1 MDQEKKI
8 MKQNKILFVSK
19 STFLVFLIFFIFS
32 GCGLKQ
38 ESLSIN
44 HYGIDFK
51 TQKKAEVSKLKSIL
65 IEEVNVN
72 RSFNLTSIFYST
84 KPYLFEEYVQNRWIN
99 LPSNMIYNQLTDS
112 FITSNIF
119 ENVVLKDKKIEHEY
133 SLKTE
138 VIKLYQTFE
147 EDKSYAVL
155 KLKFDLVKDEKIV
168 KSFNFDKKVLCKSN
182 NAYCFVQATNKAF
195 EDSINSLLSSF

>member
-1 MDQEKKI
+1 M
-8 MKQNKILFVSK
+8 MKQSKILFTSR
-19 STFLVFLIFFIFS
+19 STVLVFLIFFIFS

-44 HYGIDFK
+44 HYSINFK

-84 KPYLFEEYVQNRWIN
+84 KPYLFEEYAQNRWIN

-112 FITSNIF
+112 FLASNIF
-119 ENVVLKDKKIEHEY
+119 ENVVLRDKKIEHEY

-138 VIKLYQTFE
+138 VIKMYQLFE
-147 EDKSYAVL
+147 EEKSYAVL
-155 KLKFDLVKDEKIV
+155 KLKFDLVKDNKV
-168 KSFNFDKKVLCKSN
+168 LKSFNFDKKLLCKSN
-182 NAYCFVQATNKAF
+182 NAYGFVQASNKAF
-195 EDSINSLLSSF
+195 EESINSLLSSF

>member
-1 MDQEKKI
+1 MKK
-8 MKQNKILFVSK
+8 NKILFASK
-19 STFLVFLIFFIFS
+19 SAFLVFIIFFIFS

-72 RSFNLTSIFYST
+72 RSFNLTAIFYST
-84 KPYLFEEYVQNRWIN
+84 KPYLFEEYAQNRWIN

-155 KLKFDLVKDEKIV
+155 KLKFDLVKDNKV
-168 KSFNFDKKVLCKSN
+168 LKSFNFDKKVLCKSN
-182 NAYCFVQATNKAF
+182 NAYGLVQATNKAF
-195 EDSINSLLSSF
+195 EESINSLLSSF

>member
-1 MDQEKKI
+1 
-8 MKQNKILFVSK
+8 MKQNKILFASK
-19 STFLVFLIFFIFS
+19 STFLVFIIFFIFS

-51 TQKKAEVSKLKSIL
+51 TQKKAEVSKVKSIL

-84 KPYLFEEYVQNRWIN
+84 KPYLFEEYAQNRWIN

-155 KLKFDLVKDEKIV
+155 KLKFDLIKDEKIV

-182 NAYCFVQATNKAF
+182 NSYGFVQATNKAF
-195 EDSINSLLSSF
+195 EESINSLLSSF

>member
-1 MDQEKKI
+1 
-8 MKQNKILFVSK
+8 MKQSKILFTSR
-19 STFLVFLIFFIFS
+19 STVLVFLIFFIFS

-44 HYGIDFK
+44 HYSINFK

-84 KPYLFEEYVQNRWIN
+84 KPYLFEEYAQNRWIN

-112 FITSNIF
+112 FLASNIF
-119 ENVVLKDKKIEHEY
+119 ENVVLRDKKIEHEY

-138 VIKLYQTFE
+138 VIKMYQLFE
-147 EDKSYAVL
+147 EEKSYAVL
-155 KLKFDLVKDEKIV
+155 KLKFDLVKDNKV
-168 KSFNFDKKVLCKSN
+168 LKSFNFDKKLLCKSN
-182 NAYCFVQATNKAF
+182 NAYGFVQASNKAF
-195 EDSINSLLSSF
+195 EESINSLLSSF

>member
-1 MDQEKKI
+1 MI
-8 MKQNKILFVSK
+8 KQTNKILF
-19 STFLVFLIFFIFS
+19 FIFLIIFT
-32 GCGLKQ
+32 GCDLKQ
-38 ESLSIN
+38 NSIEIN
-44 HYGIDFK
+44 HYSIDFK
-51 TQKKAEVSKLKSIL
+51 SKEIIKKTKLGSIF
-65 IEEVNVN
+65 IEEPNVN
-72 RSFNLTSIFYST
+72 RSFNLTSIFYNT
-84 KPYLFEEYVQNRWIN
+84 KPYLFEEYAQNRWIN

-182 NAYCFVQATNKAF
+182 NAYGFVQATNRAF
-195 EDSINSLLSSF
+195 EESINSLLSSF

>member
-1 MDQEKKI
+1 
-8 MKQNKILFVSK
+8 MKQNKILFASK
-19 STFLVFLIFFIFS
+19 STFLVFIIFFIFS

-84 KPYLFEEYVQNRWIN
+84 KPYLFEEYAQNRWIN

-155 KLKFDLVKDEKIV
+155 KLKFDLVKDNKV
-168 KSFNFDKKVLCKSN
+168 LKSFNFDKKVLCKSN
-182 NAYCFVQATNKAF
+182 NAYGLVQATNKAF
-195 EDSINSLLSSF
+195 EESINSLLSSF

>member
-1 MDQEKKI
+1 MI
-8 MKQNKILFVSK
+8 KQNKILFASK
-19 STFLVFLIFFIFS
+19 STFLVFIIFFIFS

-51 TQKKAEVSKLKSIL
+51 TQKKAEVSKIKSIL

-168 KSFNFDKKVLCKSN
+168 KSFNVDKKVLWKSN
-182 NAYCFVQATNKAF
+182 NAYGVVQATNRAF
-195 EDSINSLLSSF
+195 EESINSLLSSF

>member
-1 MDQEKKI
+1 
-8 MKQNKILFVSK
+8 MKQNKILFTNK
-19 STFLVFLIFFIFS
+19 STFLVFIIFFIFS

-84 KPYLFEEYVQNRWIN
+84 KPYLFEEYAQNRWIN

-168 KSFNFDKKVLCKSN
+168 KSFNFDKKVLCKSS
-182 NAYCFVQATNKAF
+182 NAYGFVQATNRAF
-195 EDSINSLLSSF
+195 EESINSLLSSF

>member
-1 MDQEKKI
+1 
-8 MKQNKILFVSK
+8 MKQNKILFASK
-19 STFLVFLIFFIFS
+19 STFLVFIIFFIFS

-84 KPYLFEEYVQNRWIN
+84 KPYLFEEYAQNRWIN

-112 FITSNIF
+112 FISSNIF

-168 KSFNFDKKVLCKSN
+168 KSFNFDKKVLCKSS
-182 NAYCFVQATNKAF
+182 NAYGFVQATNRAF
-195 EDSINSLLSSF
+195 EESINSLLSSF

>member
-1 MDQEKKI
+1 MI
-8 MKQNKILFVSK
+8 KQNKILFASK

-51 TQKKAEVSKLKSIL
+51 TQKKAEVPKIKSIL

-72 RSFNLTSIFYST
+72 RSFNLTAIFYST
-84 KPYLFEEYVQNRWIN
+84 KPYLFEEYAQNRWIN

-168 KSFNFDKKVLCKSN
+168 KSFNFDKKVLCKSS
-182 NAYCFVQATNKAF
+182 NAYGFVQATNRAF
-195 EDSINSLLSSF
+195 EESINSLLSSF

>member
-1 MDQEKKI
+1 MTGVQTCALPI
-8 MKQNKILFVSK
+8 
-19 STFLVFLIFFIFS
+19 
-32 GCGLKQ
+32 
-38 ESLSIN
+38 
-44 HYGIDFK
+44 YFK

-65 IEEVNVN
+65 IEDVNVN

-84 KPYLFEEYVQNRWIN
+84 KPYLFEEYAKNRWIN

-119 ENVVLKDKKIEHEY
+119 ENVVLKDKKLEHEY
-133 SLKTE
+133 SLKSE

-155 KLKFDLVKDEKIV
+155 KLKFDLVKNNKIV
-168 KSFNFDKKVLCKSN
+168 KSFDFDKKVLCNSN
-182 NAYCFVQATNKAF
+182 SAYGFVEATNIALK
-195 EDSINSLLSSF
+195 DSIDSLLSSF

>member
-1 MDQEKKI
+1 MI
-8 MKQNKILFVSK
+8 KQNKILFASK
-19 STFLVFLIFFIFS
+19 STFLVFIIFFIFS

-72 RSFNLTSIFYST
+72 RSFNLTAIFYST
-84 KPYLFEEYVQNRWIN
+84 KPYLFEEYAQNRWIN

-112 FITSNIF
+112 FIASNIF
-119 ENVVLKDKKIEHEY
+119 ENIVLKDKKIEHEY

-168 KSFNFDKKVLCKSN
+168 KSFNFDKKVLCKSS
-182 NAYCFVQATNKAF
+182 NAYGFVQATNKAF
-195 EDSINSLLSSF
+195 EESINSLLSSF

>member
-1 MDQEKKI
+1 MI
-8 MKQNKILFVSK
+8 KQNKILFASK
-19 STFLVFLIFFIFS
+19 STFLVFIIFFIFS

-65 IEEVNVN
+65 IEDVNVN

-84 KPYLFEEYVQNRWIN
+84 KPYLFEEYAQNRWIN

-155 KLKFDLVKDEKIV
+155 KLKFDLIKDEKIV
-168 KSFNFDKKVLCKSN
+168 KSFNFDKKVLCKSS
-182 NAYCFVQATNKAF
+182 NAYGFVQATNRAF
-195 EDSINSLLSSF
+195 EESINSLLSSF

>member
-1 MDQEKKI
+1 

-84 KPYLFEEYVQNRWIN
+84 KPYLFEEYAQNRWIN

-155 KLKFDLVKDEKIV
+155 KLKFDLVKDNKV
-168 KSFNFDKKVLCKSN
+168 LKSFNFDKKVLCKSN
-182 NAYCFVQATNKAF
+182 NAYGLVQATNKAF

>member
-1 MDQEKKI
+1 
-8 MKQNKILFVSK
+8 MKQNKILFANK
-19 STFLVFLIFFIFS
+19 STFLVFIIFFIFS

-84 KPYLFEEYVQNRWIN
+84 KPYLFEEYAQNRWIN

-133 SLKTE
+133 SFKT
-138 VIKLYQTFE
+138 
-147 EDKSYAVL
+147 A
-155 KLKFDLVKDEKIV
+155 
-168 KSFNFDKKVLCKSN
+168 
-182 NAYCFVQATNKAF
+182 
-195 EDSINSLLSSF
+195 

>member
-1 MDQEKKI
+1 MDQEKKMI
-8 MKQNKILFVSK
+8 KQNKILFASK
-19 STFLVFLIFFIFS
+19 STFLVFIIFFIFS

-84 KPYLFEEYVQNRWIN
+84 KPYLFEEYAQNRWIN

-119 ENVVLKDKKIEHEY
+119 EKVYRQAGTYTPVHLTIDGKKKIAM
-133 SLKTE
+133 
-138 VIKLYQTFE
+138 IGR
-147 EDKSYAVL
+147 
-155 KLKFDLVKDEKIV
+155 
-168 KSFNFDKKVLCKSN
+168 
-182 NAYCFVQATNKAF
+182 KAGQIDRF
-195 EDSINSLLSSF
+195 SVE

>member
-1 MDQEKKI
+1 MI
-8 MKQNKILFVSK
+8 KQNKILFVSK

-72 RSFNLTSIFYST
+72 RSFNLTAIFYST
-84 KPYLFEEYVQNRWIN
+84 KPYLFEEYAQNRWIN

-168 KSFNFDKKVLCKSN
+168 KSFNSDKKILCKSN
-182 NAYCFVQATNKAF
+182 NAYGFVQATNKAF
-195 EDSINSLLSSF
+195 EESINSLLSSF

>member
-1 MDQEKKI
+1 MI
-8 MKQNKILFVSK
+8 KQNKILFASK
-19 STFLVFLIFFIFS
+19 STFLVFIIFFIFS

-72 RSFNLTSIFYST
+72 RSFNLTAIFYST
-84 KPYLFEEYVQNRWIN
+84 KPYLFEEYAQNRWIN

-168 KSFNFDKKVLCKSN
+168 KSFNFDKKVLCKSS
-182 NAYCFVQATNKAF
+182 NAYGFVQATNRAF
-195 EDSINSLLSSF
+195 EESINSLLSSF

>member
-1 MDQEKKI
+1 MI
-8 MKQNKILFVSK
+8 KQNKILFASK
-19 STFLVFLIFFIFS
+19 STFLVFIIFFIFS

-84 KPYLFEEYVQNRWIN
+84 KPYLFEEYAQNRWIN

-182 NAYCFVQATNKAF
+182 NAYVFVQSTNRAF
-195 EDSINSLLSSF
+195 EESINILLSSF

>member
-1 MDQEKKI
+1 
-8 MKQNKILFVSK
+8 MKQNKILFASK
-19 STFLVFLIFFIFS
+19 STFLVFIIFFIFS

-84 KPYLFEEYVQNRWIN
+84 KPYLFEEYAQNRWIN

-112 FITSNIF
+112 FIASNIF
-119 ENVVLKDKKIEHEY
+119 ENVVLKDKKIIFLSNY
-133 SLKTE
+133 ILFCLIIFFSLSIFYYLLFK
-138 VIKLYQTFE
+138 YQITW
-147 EDKSYAVL
+147 
-155 KLKFDLVKDEKIV
+155 
-168 KSFNFDKKVLCKSN
+168 
-182 NAYCFVQATNKAF
+182 AF
-195 EDSINSLLSSF
+195 I

>member
-1 MDQEKKI
+1 MI
-8 MKQNKILFVSK
+8 KQNKILFVSK
-19 STFLVFLIFFIFS
+19 STFLVFIIFFIFS

-84 KPYLFEEYVQNRWIN
+84 KPYLFEEYAQNRWIN

-168 KSFNFDKKVLCKSN
+168 KSFNFDKKVLCKSS
-182 NAYCFVQATNKAF
+182 NAYGFVQATNRAF
-195 EDSINSLLSSF
+195 EESINSLLSSF

>member
-1 MDQEKKI
+1 

-72 RSFNLTSIFYST
+72 RSFNLTAIFYST
-84 KPYLFEEYVQNRWIN
+84 KPYLFEEYAQNRWIN

-168 KSFNFDKKVLCKSN
+168 KSFIFNQKTLCDTN
-182 NAYCFVQATNKAF
+182 DAYGFVKALNSSF
-195 EDSINSLLSSF
+195 EDSLNSLLKDLSIL

>member
-1 MDQEKKI
+1 

-19 STFLVFLIFFIFS
+19 STFLVFIIFFIFS

-84 KPYLFEEYVQNRWIN
+84 KPYLFEEYAQNRWIN

-168 KSFNFDKKVLCKSN
+168 KSFNFDKKVLCKSS
-182 NAYCFVQATNKAF
+182 NAYGFVQATNKAF
-195 EDSINSLLSSF
+195 EESINSLLSSF

>member
-1 MDQEKKI
+1 MI
-8 MKQNKILFVSK
+8 KQNKILFVSK

-51 TQKKAEVSKLKSIL
+51 TQKKAEVPKIKSIL

-72 RSFNLTSIFYST
+72 RSFNLTAIFYST
-84 KPYLFEEYVQNRWIN
+84 KPYLFEEYAQNRWIN

-168 KSFNFDKKVLCKSN
+168 KSFNFDKKVLCKSS
-182 NAYCFVQATNKAF
+182 NAYGFVQATNRAF
-195 EDSINSLLSSF
+195 EESINSLLSSF

>member
-1 MDQEKKI
+1 
-8 MKQNKILFVSK
+8 MKQNKILFASK
-19 STFLVFLIFFIFS
+19 STFLVFIIFFIFS

-51 TQKKAEVSKLKSIL
+51 TQKKAEVSKIKSIL

-84 KPYLFEEYVQNRWIN
+84 KPYLFEEYAQNRWIN

-119 ENVVLKDKKIEHEY
+119 ENIVLKDKKIEHEY

-168 KSFNFDKKVLCKSN
+168 KSFNFDKKVLCKSS
-182 NAYCFVQATNKAF
+182 NAYGFVQATNRAF
-195 EDSINSLLSSF
+195 EESINSLLSSF

>member
-1 MDQEKKI
+1 
-8 MKQNKILFVSK
+8 MKN
-19 STFLVFLIFFIFS
+19 LIFILIAVFITACS
-32 GCGLKQ
+32 LKQ
-38 ESLSIN
+38 EVNDINSYSIDTPKIEKIYKN
-44 HYGIDFK
+44 S
-51 TQKKAEVSKLKSIL
+51 AKSIF
-65 IEEVNVN
+65 IEKPAINS
-72 RSFNLTSIFYST
+72 SFNSRAIFYST
-84 KPYLFEEYVQNRWIN
+84 KPYLFEEYAQNRWIN

-168 KSFNFDKKVLCKSN
+168 KSFNFDKKILCK
-182 NAYCFVQATNKAF
+182 
-195 EDSINSLLSSF
+195 

>member
-1 MDQEKKI
+1 MI
-8 MKQNKILFVSK
+8 KQNKILFVSK

-72 RSFNLTSIFYST
+72 RSFNLTAIFYST
-84 KPYLFEEYVQNRWIN
+84 KPYLFEEYAQNRWIN

-168 KSFNFDKKVLCKSN
+168 KSFNFDKKVLCKSS
-182 NAYCFVQATNKAF
+182 NAYGFVQATNKAF
-195 EDSINSLLSSF
+195 EESINSLLSSF

>member
-1 MDQEKKI
+1 MI
-8 MKQNKILFVSK
+8 KQNKILFASK
-19 STFLVFLIFFIFS
+19 STFLVFIIFFIFS

-84 KPYLFEEYVQNRWIN
+84 KPYLFEEYAQNRWIN

-168 KSFNFDKKVLCKSN
+168 KSFNFDKKVLCKSS
-182 NAYCFVQATNKAF
+182 NAYGFVQATNKAF
-195 EDSINSLLSSF
+195 EESINSLLSSF

>member
-1 MDQEKKI
+1 
-8 MKQNKILFVSK
+8 MKQNKILFASK
-19 STFLVFLIFFIFS
+19 STFLVFIIFFIFS

-84 KPYLFEEYVQNRWIN
+84 KPYLFEEYAQNRWIN

-147 EDKSYAVL
+147 EDKSYVVL

-168 KSFNFDKKVLCKSN
+168 KSFNFDKTVLCKSN
-182 NAYCFVQATNKAF
+182 NAYGFVEATNKAF
-195 EDSINSLLSSF
+195 EESINSLLSSF